1 MLVGRAGTGGVDV
14 FADEERVEMARGLEM
29 ALMDVPRGVTRC
41 LLEEGL
47 RAGESGKNLGLDVLM
62 NVWRSV
68 PESTRRVDTHIWV
81 LVIDTTKRTR
91 KEQ

>member
-1 MLVGRAGTGGVDV
+1 
-14 FADEERVEMARGLEM
+14 MARGLEM

-62 NVWRSV
+62 NV
-68 PESTRRVDTHIWV
+68 
-81 LVIDTTKRTR
+81 
-91 KEQ
+91 

>member
-1 MLVGRAGTGGVDV
+1 MLVGRAGTGGVVV
-14 FADEERVEMARGLEM
+14 FADDEGVEMARGLEM

-62 NVWRSV
+62 NV
-68 PESTRRVDTHIWV
+68 
-81 LVIDTTKRTR
+81 
-91 KEQ
+91 